1 MKGRMTLHNLGSGV
15 LDAKFDS
22 VRDELF
28 KALSELKSKVDSDT
42 SEIIDASLS
51 AIFDARDEQIAK
63 LLKENKRVLNVITNA
78 MLEVMRQNVY
88 IIELMRDLLDKE
100 PRYDPR
106 RWYDHGWM

>member
-1 MKGRMTLHNLGSGV
+1 MKGRVTLHNLGGGV

-22 VRDELF
+22 VRDELVF
-28 KALSELKSKVDSDT
+28 VLSKLKEKVDADT
-42 SEIIDASLS
+42 TEIIDASLA
-51 AIFDARDEQIAK
+51 AIVDARDEQIAK

-88 IIELMRDLLDKE
+88 IIELTRDLFDVE
-100 PRYDPR
+100 PRYDTR